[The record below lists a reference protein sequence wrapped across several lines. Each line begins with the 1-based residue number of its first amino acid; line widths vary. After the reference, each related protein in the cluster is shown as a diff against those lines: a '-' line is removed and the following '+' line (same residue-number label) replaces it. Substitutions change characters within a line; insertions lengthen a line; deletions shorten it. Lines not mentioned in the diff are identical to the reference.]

1 MPAQVGPH
9 IPMTTYDVAA
19 RLTARTEDRVQLEP
33 GLAGIGR
40 LRSRAQ
46 FVRLGNRYA
55 LSSLGSGNVYV
66 AAKGVVGIEGGV
78 AGSDVRVITA
88 LLYPGDVLVPEM
100 QPPLSNTAL
109 VSQRPAEFWKLSAA
123 AFAEEAARDGQLWQT
138 IFARLNDQNA
148 RAQIHAAEMSVLNS
162 EERVA
167 AFLIEAGTRLGI
179 SSGGMIAY
187 ELPLSRYSI
196 ADYLSLNADTISR
209 TFSAFNAARIIERR
223 GRFQI
228 VVRDWRALLERCPM
242 SEAIVAAH
250 GNGRLPVIR

>member
-1 MPAQVGPH
+1 MPARVGPH
-9 IPMTTYDVAA
+9 APMTYDVAA
-19 RLTARTEDRVQLEP
+19 RLTPRSEDRVQLEP

-66 AAKGVVGIEGGV
+66 AAKGVVGMEGG
-78 AGSDVRVITA
+78 APGSDVRVITA
-88 LLYPGDVLVPEM
+88 LFYPGDVLVPEL
-100 QPPLSNTAL
+100 QPPLSNLAL
-109 VSQRPAEFWKLSAA
+109 VSQRPAEFWKLTAS
-123 AFAEEAARDGQLWQT
+123 AFAEEAARDSQLWQT
-138 IFARLNDQNA
+138 IFARINDQNA
-148 RAQIHAAEMSVLNS
+148 RAQMHAAEMSILNS

-209 TFSAFNAARIIERR
+209 TFSAFNTARIIERR

-228 VVRDWRALLERCPM
+228 VVRDWRALMERCPM